1 MYMRYEVRTIRR
13 VRTEEEKK
21 RRHLYGDK
29 GAKFSSRRMALG
41 GGIMNALT
49 TVEEKDNLICEI
61 LWI

>member
-41 GGIMNALT
+41 GGYN
-49 TVEEKDNLICEI
+49 ECSYHSRRKG
-61 LWI
+61 